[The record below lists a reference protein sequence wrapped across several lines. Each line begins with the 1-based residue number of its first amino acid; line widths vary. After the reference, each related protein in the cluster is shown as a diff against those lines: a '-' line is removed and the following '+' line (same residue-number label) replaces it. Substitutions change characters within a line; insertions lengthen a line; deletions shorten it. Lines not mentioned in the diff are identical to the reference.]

1 MPHRKTAHEKCKGE
15 NKVSWPQKNLTSLAQ
30 AQLKGERMEK
40 GK

>member
-1 MPHRKTAHEKCKGE
+1 MQRGKQGILAT
-15 NKVSWPQKNLTSLAQ
+15 KNLTSLAQ